1 MQLHFRQPID
11 GQDFRIYNMNK
22 TLIALAVSAAAMA
35 SGAQAAELYNQD
47 GTSLDMGGRAEA
59 RLSLKDGE
67 AKDNSRVRLN
77 FLGKTQITDGLYGVG
92 FYEGEF
98 TTADDGD
105 ATDSHSNDITNRY
118 AYAGIGGTYGEVTYG
133 KNDGALGVITDFTD
147 IMAYHGNSAA
157 MKINVAD
164 RADNMLTYKGQF
176 ADLSVK
182 ASYRFADRTENM
194 ITDPVT
200 KKEVVNTYGNNNAD
214 GYSLSTIYALG
225 DTGVK
230 VGAGYASQYSGEA
243 EQNEYMLAA
252 SYAINDLYFAT
263 TFTDGQVQE
272 KDGDYRGYEFAA
284 AYTLGQ
290 TVFTSTYNNAE
301 TNNETSADNI
311 AIDASY
317 YFKPNF
323 RGYVSYNFNL
333 IQEGDKF
340 GTAGYS
346 NVTATAAQAEDEL
359 ALGLRYD
366 F

>member
-1 MQLHFRQPID
+1 
-11 GQDFRIYNMNK
+11 MNK
-22 TLIALAVSAAAMA
+22 TLIALAVAATAIA
-35 SGAQAAELYNQD
+35 TGANAGEIYNQD
-47 GTSLDMGGRAEA
+47 GTSLEMGGRAEA
-59 RLSLKDGE
+59 RLSLQDGKAE
-67 AKDNSRVRLN
+67 DKSRVRLN

-98 TTADDGD
+98 TTADNGG
-105 ATDSHSNDITNRY
+105 ATDSDSSDITNRY
-118 AYAGIGGTYGEVTYG
+118 VYAGLGGAFGEVTYG

-164 RADNMLTYKGQF
+164 RADNMVSYKGQF
-176 ADLSVK
+176 ADLGVK
-182 ASYRFADRTENM
+182 ASYRFADRTELNAAGN
-194 ITDPVT
+194 IAAPGEDVAS
-200 KKEVVNTYGNNNAD
+200 YGDNDAD
-214 GYSLSTIYALG
+214 GYSLSAIYALG
-225 DTGVK
+225 ETGVK
-230 VGAGYASQYSGEA
+230 LGAGYASQYSGA
-243 EQNEYMLAA
+243 DEQNEYMLAA

-301 TNNETSADNI
+301 TNDETSADNI

-333 IQEGDKF
+333 ISEGDKF
-340 GTAGYS
+340 GTAGDS
-346 NVTATAAQAEDEL
+346 TAKATKAQAEDEL